1 MEQMNSLA
9 QAQAVNMQMTKTL
22 SSSLVMLSKEVDS
35 KLANITAELFRQNTV
50 FQTQLNVLTTNLNH
64 IQEAVHSLQETTYLI
79 ENLLYIVAQLA
90 DMHMTSSLLG

>member
-22 SSSLVMLSKEVDS
+22 SGSLVMLSKEVDS

-50 FQTQLNVLTTNLNH
+50 FRTQLNVLTTNLNH
-64 IQEAVHSLQETTYLI
+64 IQEAVHSLQKTTYLF